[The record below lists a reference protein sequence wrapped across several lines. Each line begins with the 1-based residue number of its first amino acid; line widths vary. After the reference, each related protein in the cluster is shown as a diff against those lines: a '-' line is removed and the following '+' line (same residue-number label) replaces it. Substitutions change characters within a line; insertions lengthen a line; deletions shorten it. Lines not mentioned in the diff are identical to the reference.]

1 MRDVVVFDRTQSLT
15 LIKFWDFDWIHLA
28 DDWTPMK
35 QVEGAVTNDVTK
47 TREVWGTYSLAE
59 SSITRSS

>member
-1 MRDVVVFDRTQSLT
+1 MFFLFFQSSQREMRDVIVFDRTQSTT

-35 QVEGAVTNDVTK
+35 QVEGAVTNDDTK
-47 TREVWGTYSLAE
+47 TREG
-59 SSITRSS
+59 